1 MPLFLAPYAAKPA
14 FWLITMGIIA
24 LIIGGLTFGLFWF
37 KHEAAVSHRLQV
49 SAERERDLAQ
59 EDALRWK
66 ASSEARSKMIQA
78 YNERVK
84 EMNAQLEAANAAIVA
99 ANEQARAAQ
108 EKSQKFIDD
117 MRKKARDNPDQ
128 VNKLGG
134 ISRDALR
141 VLLEAP

>member
-1 MPLFLAPYAAKPA
+1 MNFP
-14 FWLITMGIIA
+14 
-24 LIIGGLTFGLFWF
+24 
-37 KHEAAVSHRLQV
+37 
-49 SAERERDLAQ
+49 
-59 EDALRWK
+59 
-66 ASSEARSKMIQA
+66 SEVIRSKMIQA

>member
-1 MPLFLAPYAAKPA
+1 MPVFLAPYAGKLIS
-14 FWLITMGIIA
+14 WLIA
-24 LIIGGLTFGLFWF
+24 LGVIVALGLAVFWYR
-37 KHEAAVSHRLQV
+37 HEAGVSHRLQV

>member
-1 MPLFLAPYAAKPA
+1 MPAFLAPYAGKLTS
-14 FWLITMGIIA
+14 WLIA
-24 LIIGGLTFGLFWF
+24 LGVIVALGLAVFWYR
-37 KHEAAVSHRLQV
+37 HEAGVSHRLQI

-66 ASSEARSKMIQA
+66 ASSEARSRMIDA

-84 EMNAQLEAANAAIVA
+84 EMNAQLEMANQAIAA
-99 ANEQARAAQ
+99 ANEQARAA
-108 EKSQKFIDD
+108 EVKSQKFIDD

-134 ISRDALR
+134 VSRDALR
-141 VLLEAP
+141 VLLQAP